1 MRLIVVG
8 FIFLLIAACQTSSSG
23 ELRDHELTV
32 RIPKGFKP
40 INYPEGN
47 EPTELR
53 VLLGRHLFYDNR
65 LSIDN
70 TVNCGTCHVLSAA
83 FTDGRKTSEGILKR
97 IGKRNAPT
105 LANVAWS
112 PRFMM
117 EGGVPT
123 LEAQALAPLHDT
135 MEMGGDMM
143 VAVAKL
149 NRDEELRRLAR
160 AAYGRDSI
168 DPFVIT
174 RSLAAFQRTFI
185 SADSP
190 YDRYINGK
198 KDELTEAQVRGMDLF
213 NSTKTMCFSCHS
225 GNNFTDYAFYNIGL
239 YEEYADEGR
248 QRLTGED
255 RDNSR
260 FKTPTLRNIELT
272 TPYMHDGSVSSLEEV
287 ITLYNAGGKRHRNKD
302 ARITPLHLTEQEQAD
317 LLAFMKALTD
327 YNFVQNK
334 ALLPLK

>member
-1 MRLIVVG
+1 MRSFVFG
-8 FIFLLIAACQTSSSG
+8 FILLLIAACQSTTSV
-23 ELRDHELTV
+23 ELQDRPLRVHV
-32 RIPKGFKP
+32 PKGFKP
-40 INYPEGN
+40 IKYPEDN

-53 VLLGRHLFYDNR
+53 VLLGRHLFYDTR
-65 LSIDN
+65 LSLDN
-70 TVNCGTCHVLSAA
+70 TVSCGTCHVLSAA

-105 LANVAWS
+105 LANVAWA

-123 LEAQALAPLHDT
+123 LEAQSLAPLHDT
-135 MEMGGDMM
+135 LEMGGDMM

-149 NRDEELRRLAR
+149 NRDEELRKLAR

-174 RSLAAFQRTFI
+174 RALAAFQRTFI
-185 SADSP
+185 TADSP
-190 YDRYINGK
+190 YDRYKNGK
-198 KDELTEAQVRGMDLF
+198 TDELTEAQIRGMELF

-225 GNNFTDYAFYNIGL
+225 GPNFTDYAFYNIGL

-255 RDNSR
+255 SDNGR

-272 TPYMHDGSVSSLEEV
+272 APYMHDGSVSSLEEV
-287 ITLYNAGGKRHRNKD
+287 IQLYNEGGKRHRNKD
-302 ARITPLHLTEQEQAD
+302 ARIKPLHLTEQEQAD
-317 LLAFMKALTD
+317 LVAFMKALTD
-327 YNFVQNK
+327 YNFVQNP

>member
-1 MRLIVVG
+1 M
-8 FIFLLIAACQTSSSG
+8 G
-23 ELRDHELTV
+23 ELRDAPLKV
-32 RIPKGFKP
+32 NVPKGFKP
-40 INYPEGN
+40 IKYPEGN

-53 VLLGRHLFYDNR
+53 VLLGRHLFYDSR
-65 LSIDN
+65 LSLDN

-97 IGKRNAPT
+97 IGKRNSPT

-135 MEMGGDMM
+135 LEMGGDMM

-149 NRDEELRRLAR
+149 NKDQELRRIAK

-168 DPFVIT
+168 DPFVVT
-174 RSLAAFQRTFI
+174 RALAAFQRTFI

-190 YDRYINGK
+190 YDRYIQGK
-198 KDELTEAQVRGMDLF
+198 KDEMTEQQVRGMELF
-213 NSTKTMCFSCHS
+213 NSTETMCFSCHS
-225 GNNFTDYAFYNIGL
+225 GDNFTDYAFYNIGL
-239 YEEYADEGR
+239 YKEYADDGR
-248 QRLTGED
+248 YRLTGED
-255 RDNSR
+255 RDVGR

-272 TPYMHDGSVSSLEEV
+272 APYMHDGSIASLEEV
-287 ITLYNAGGKRHRNKD
+287 ITLYNEGGIRHRNKD
-302 ARITPLHLTEQEQAD
+302 ARITPLHLTKEQEAD
-317 LLAFMKALTD
+317 LVAFMKALTD

-334 ALLPLK
+334 ALLPLNR